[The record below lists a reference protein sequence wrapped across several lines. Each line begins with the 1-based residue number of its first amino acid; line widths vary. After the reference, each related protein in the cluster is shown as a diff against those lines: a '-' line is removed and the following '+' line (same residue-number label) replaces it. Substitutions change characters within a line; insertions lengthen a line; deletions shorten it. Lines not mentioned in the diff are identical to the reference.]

1 MQCRTR
7 GRHPALHVVMRWRRD
22 AGVQVGMQAQARAR
36 VSAARRAA
44 HLHSALLLP
53 SSAARPPRWQRQLV
67 WDVRHAASCATSS
80 IFSRSAICYLFP
92 RCSRR
97 GYRFKHTYVTDA
109 GVADWRHDMENR
121 AYRRDRLWIGSLKTW
136 GSCPWSDSQLRPRRG
151 PTALIPPGGGLGAG

>member
-22 AGVQVGMQAQARAR
+22 AGVQIGMQAQARAR

-92 RCSRR
+92 RCRR
-97 GYRFKHTYVTDA
+97 WGTDLIASPASYVMDA

-136 GSCPWSDSQLRPRRG
+136 GSCPWSDSQLRPRRR
-151 PTALIPPGGGLGAG
+151 PTALLGRRLV